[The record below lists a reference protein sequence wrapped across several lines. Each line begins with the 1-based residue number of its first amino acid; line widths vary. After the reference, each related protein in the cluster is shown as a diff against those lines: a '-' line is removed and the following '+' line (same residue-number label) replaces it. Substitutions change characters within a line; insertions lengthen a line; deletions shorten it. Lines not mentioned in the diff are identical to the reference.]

1 MRIFVSHASKN
12 EEIVLMFAEF
22 LETISS
28 DIEVFCTSERGSIKV
43 GKNFIETIFDELGQS
58 DLFIPIISQ
67 EYYESKFC
75 MMELGVA
82 YSYLYERYQKKGEDY
97 IFPFSLYP
105 IRKGQA
111 LSGTPIANIQ
121 VGEINDENDIRSFLD
136 CLMNDKGIH
145 IGTGVNRKLHSFKYD
160 LDQILLKNQSIMD
173 IAKIGTY
180 FDDSINYRSR
190 GDIANYSI
198 SEDGVIVNFNMN
210 PYEEN
215 ILKRPNF
222 ISMVLGF
229 VDGLDLGRYLDF
241 NETAKFCFVLNSFT
255 NSLKRVFVEFKY
267 SDGNKI
273 LDAFEFAI
281 QYGENQIEIPLSKM
295 RSKALGNIT
304 EICFVIHPD
313 DIVEDEGM
321 FIIGNIQ
328 ID

>member
-1 MRIFVSHASKN
+1 
-12 EEIVLMFAEF
+12 MFAEF

-28 DIEVFCTSERGSIKV
+28 DIEVFCTSEQGNIKV
-43 GKNFIETIFDELGQS
+43 GKNFIETIFDELSQS

-82 YSYLYERYQKKGEDY
+82 YSYLYKKYQKKGEDY

-121 VGEINDENDIRSFLD
+121 VGEINDEKDIRSFLD

-145 IGTGVNRKLHSFKYD
+145 IGTRVNRKLHSFKYD
-160 LDQILLKNQSIMD
+160 LDQILLKNQSIMN
-173 IAKIGTY
+173 IAKISTY
-180 FDDSINYRSR
+180 FDDSINYRSK

-198 SEDGVIVNFNMN
+198 SEDGIIVNFNMN

-229 VDGLDLGRYLDF
+229 VDGLNLGRYLDF
-241 NETAKFCFVLNSFT
+241 NETAKFYFVLNSFT

-273 LDAFEFAI
+273 LDTFEFAI

-295 RSKALGNIT
+295 RSKALENIT

-321 FIIGNIQ
+321 FIIGNVQ